1 MRHLL
6 LGLTLLVTAGDRTA
20 NRDALLAA
28 DRALSDKTASL
39 GMVQG
44 FVPVLDHGAAYLYPG
59 APLLR
64 GSDHI
69 RSFLESTDSI
79 VQQTWAPVFADVS
92 ADGRLGYSYGWTRS
106 SGARGKY
113 LACWQKTHD
122 GWRLAAFA
130 SSRPVPVPDSVAL
143 PPSQPGNGAL
153 SAQVRGRADSRELM
167 QADSSFAALSAAS
180 GAKTAFLA
188 FAAEDAISFGAGA
201 QLTAGRAAI
210 GASFDGFP
218 AGAVLEWWPV
228 AAQIAPSGDLGCTV
242 GEARIST
249 LHHYSKYL
257 TIWRRQPDRSWKF
270 VADGGNVRP
279 AP

>member
-6 LGLTLLVTAGDRTA
+6 LGLTLLMTAGDRTA

-113 LACWQKTHD
+113 LACWQKTHEAC
-122 GWRLAAFA
+122 RLADFA
-130 SSRPVPVPDSVAL
+130 SSRSVPVPDSVAL
-143 PPSQPGNGAL
+143 PPPQPGNGTL

-167 QADSSFAALSAAS
+167 QTDSSFAALSAAS

-188 FAAEDAISFGAGA
+188 FAAEDAISFGGGA
-201 QLTAGRAAI
+201 QLTAGRKAIAA
-210 GASFDGFP
+210 GFGGFP
-218 AGAVLEWWPV
+218 AGGRGAGGAV
-228 AAQIAPSGDLGCTV
+228 AARILPSGGLVVPAGGGRV
-242 GEARIST
+242 FP
-249 LHHYSKYL
+249 LHHSREES
-257 TIWRRQPDRSWKF
+257 TRWPR
-270 VADGGNVRP
+270 
-279 AP
+279 

>member
-6 LGLTLLVTAGDRTA
+6 LGLTLLVAVGDRTSD
-20 NRDALLAA
+20 RDALLAA

-39 GMVQG
+39 GMVRG
-44 FVPVLDHGAAYLYPG
+44 FVPALDDGAAYLYPG

-64 GSDHI
+64 GSGHI
-69 RSFLESTDSI
+69 RAFLESTDSI

-106 SGARGKY
+106 SSGRGKY
-113 LACWQKTHD
+113 LACWQKTQG
-122 GWRLAAFA
+122 GWRVAAFA
-130 SSRPVPVPDSVAL
+130 STRPVPVPDSIRPQTL
-143 PPSQPGNGAL
+143 KGAL
-153 SAQVRGRADSRELM
+153 TAQVRGRADSHELM

-180 GAKTAFLA
+180 GAKTAFLS
-188 FAAEDAISFGAGA
+188 FAADDAISFGAGA
-201 QLTAGRAAI
+201 QLTEGRVAI

-242 GEARIST
+242 GEARISS
-249 LHHYSKYL
+249 LNHYSKYL
-257 TIWRRQPDRSWKF
+257 TIWRRQLEGAWKF

-279 AP
+279 AAP

>member
-6 LGLTLLVTAGDRTA
+6 LALTLLATAGDRTSD
-20 NRDALLAA
+20 RDALLAT

-69 RSFLESTDSI
+69 RAFLESTDSI
-79 VQQTWAPVFADVS
+79 VKQTWAPAFADVS
-92 ADGRLGYSYGWTRS
+92 ADGGLGYSYGWTRS

-130 SSRPVPVPDSVAL
+130 SSRPVPDSVGP
-143 PPSQPGNGAL
+143 PPSQAVDAAL

-180 GAKTAFLA
+180 GAKTAFLSY
-188 FAAEDAISFGAGA
+188 AAEDAISFGAGA
-201 QLTAGRAAI
+201 QLTEGRAAI

-228 AAQIAPSGDLGCTV
+228 AAQIASSGDLGCTV
-242 GEARIST
+242 GEARISS

-257 TIWRRQPDRSWKF
+257 TIWRRQQDGAWKF

>member
-6 LGLTLLVTAGDRTA
+6 LGLTLLVPAGDRTSD
-20 NRDALLAA
+20 RDALLAS

-39 GMVQG
+39 GMVRG
-44 FVPVLDHGAAYLYPG
+44 FVPAFDNGAAYLYPG

-69 RSFLESTDSI
+69 RAFLEGTDSI
-79 VQQTWAPVFADVS
+79 VKQTWAPVFADVS

-113 LACWQKTHD
+113 LACWQKAHD

-130 SSRPVPVPDSVAL
+130 SSRPVPVPDSGA
-143 PPSQPGNGAL
+143 PPPQPVKGAL
-153 SAQVRGRADSRELM
+153 SVQVRGRSDSRELM
-167 QADSSFAALSAAS
+167 QADSSFAALSAAG
-180 GAKTAFLA
+180 GAKTAFLS
-188 FAAEDAISFGAGA
+188 FAAENAISFGAGA
-201 QLTAGRAAI
+201 QLTEGREAI

-249 LHHYSKYL
+249 LNHYSKYL